1 MIRSSNKI
9 SDKIKRNCLDDVSYD
24 SKWDN
29 FRAKPFFFF
38 FLFFHMYASY
48 RIMLY
53 TVLEHTYSQPRAC
66 VRMCVRAQRGRL
78 KNYRLSG
85 GLQMAHK
92 TKWIAGLSVVI
103 RSVTSKYRCR
113 PG

>member
-38 FLFFHMYASY
+38 SLFSYVRIIQNYALY
-48 RIMLY
+48 R
-53 TVLEHTYSQPRAC
+53 VGTY
-66 VRMCVRAQRGRL
+66 V
-78 KNYRLSG
+78 
-85 GLQMAHK
+85 
-92 TKWIAGLSVVI
+92 
-103 RSVTSKYRCR
+103 
-113 PG
+113 

>member
-38 FLFFHMYASY
+38 LSFFICTHHTELCFIPCWNIRIAS
-48 RIMLY
+48 
-53 TVLEHTYSQPRAC
+53 HARAYVCVC
-66 VRMCVRAQRGRL
+66 VRSEDG
-78 KNYRLSG
+78 
-85 GLQMAHK
+85 
-92 TKWIAGLSVVI
+92 
-103 RSVTSKYRCR
+103 
-113 PG
+113 